1 VSTVFS
7 LTLCIETC
15 WTGWK
20 SYNIFSANRYVDLIF
35 LYSWHQTGSH
45 EYTAISYYLKV
56 HGTVE
61 NLSNSKYTY
70 IGIEI
75 GSLRTYQGYDRRCLT
90 PLSTIFQLCRGRVL
104 LVEETT
110 DMSQVPNKLYHII
123 IMLYREHLAWAGFEP
138 TTSVV
143 IIHLPYNHDHDAH
156 YMGVCSFILRHSIPK
171 MCEKSERKMS

>member
-1 VSTVFS
+1 MSTVFS

-75 GSLRTYQGYDRRCLT
+75 GSLRSL
-90 PLSTIFQLCRGRVL
+90 
-104 LVEETT
+104 
-110 DMSQVPNKLYHII
+110 
-123 IMLYREHLAWAGFEP
+123 
-138 TTSVV
+138 V
-143 IIHLPYNHDHDAH
+143 IIFGSKKPKGLSGLWPTVFNATFNNISAISWQ
-156 YMGVCSFILRHSIPK
+156 SFIVGGNRSTPRK
-171 MCEKSERKMS
+171 PSTCNKSPRTFFI